1 MLTVIYEMDHRAPM
15 QKLEKAPKELKGY
28 ATL

>member
-1 MLTVIYEMDHRAPM
+1 MLTVIYKMEDRTPM
-15 QKLEKAPKELKGY
+15 EKQEKAPKELKGY